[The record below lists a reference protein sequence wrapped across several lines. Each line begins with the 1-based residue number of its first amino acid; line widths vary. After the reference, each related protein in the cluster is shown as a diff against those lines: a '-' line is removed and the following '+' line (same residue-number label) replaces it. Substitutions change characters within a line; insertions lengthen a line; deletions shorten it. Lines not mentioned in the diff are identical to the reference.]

1 MTIQCPPDDDLA
13 MMTVCGGGGGGLQ
26 LAGSRRLTGSLNG
39 WDRANYS
46 PSRQGRIKKQFG

>member
-13 MMTVCGGGGGGLQ
+13 MMTVCGGGGLQ